1 MNYREVGNN
10 VVIKGIGETG
20 LINIIRDII
29 GYYEDNDL
37 EYIEIDGYRLAVKI
51 DGLSLSTSRMPFMT
65 FYDMGW
71 KVMASVVSD
80 LAYRK
85 GYIHSGA

>member
-1 MNYREVGNN
+1 MKRRDTGNN

-37 EYIEIDGYRLAVKI
+37 EYIEINGYRLC
-51 DGLSLSTSRMPFMT
+51 LLYTSPSPR
-65 FYDMGW
+65 D
-71 KVMASVVSD
+71 
-80 LAYRK
+80 
-85 GYIHSGA
+85 